1 MARLSIIGAGRL
13 GRTLGRLAHDA
24 GYSVV
29 DVLCREAG
37 HAAETLAFIGGG
49 RAVTAL
55 AQLAPAELYLLAVPD
70 AAIAATAQSLA
81 DAGVVPPGALVFHA
95 SGAGEASLL
104 APLMKQGV
112 RIGSLHPAFSFA
124 EPARAVASFGGT
136 LCALEGDEGICEE
149 LESLAEAIGGRPFRL
164 APGGKAAYHAA
175 LSMASNYLV
184 TLNALALQV
193 AAGAGIEPVVA
204 SQLVGGLM
212 RQTLDN
218 VLTLGPAA
226 ALTGPIVRGD
236 AGTVARHLEVID
248 DALCADAYRAMGKA
262 TLRLAGERLDEAAQQ
277 ALTGLLAPRPEADR
291 RSR

>member
-24 GYSVV
+24 GYAVV
-29 DVLCREAG
+29 DVLCRDAA
-37 HAAETLAFIGGG
+37 HAAEALAFIGAG
-49 RAVTAL
+49 RAVTEL

-70 AAIAATAQSLA
+70 AAIATTAQGLA
-81 DAGVVPPGALVFHA
+81 DAGVVPPGTLVFHA
-95 SGAGEASLL
+95 SGAGEAGLL
-104 APLMKQGV
+104 APLTARGV

-124 EPARAVASFGGT
+124 EPARAVAGFGGT
-136 LCALEGDEGICEE
+136 LCALEGEESVCAE
-149 LESLAEAIGGRPFRL
+149 LEGLAEALGARPFRL

-193 AAGAGIEPVVA
+193 AAGAGIEPLVA

-218 VLTLGPAA
+218 TLALGPAA

-236 AGTVARHLEVID
+236 AGTVARHLAVID
-248 DALCADAYRAMGKA
+248 DALCADAYRAMGRA
-262 TLRLAGERLDEAAQQ
+262 TLRLAGERLEEAAR
-277 ALTGLLAPRPEADR
+277 AELARLLDSP
-291 RSR
+291 S

>member
-24 GYSVV
+24 GYVLV
-29 DVLCREAG
+29 DVLCRDPVHAREAV
-37 HAAETLAFIGGG
+37 AFIGGG
-49 RAVTAL
+49 RAITTV

-104 APLMKQGV
+104 TSLAEVGV
-112 RIGSLHPAFSFA
+112 LIGSLHPAFSFA
-124 EPARAVASFGGT
+124 EPVRAVTSFGGT
-136 LCALEGDEGICEE
+136 LCALEGEASVCAE
-149 LESLAEAIGGRPFRL
+149 LERLTEALGGRPFRL

-175 LSMASNYLV
+175 LSIASNYLV

-218 VLTLGPAA
+218 TLALGPEA

-248 DALCADAYRAMGKA
+248 DALCADAYRAMGRA
-262 TLRLAGERLDEAAQQ
+262 TLRLAGERLDDAARREL
-277 ALTGLLAPRPEADR
+277 ARLLAPCAG
-291 RSR
+291 